1 MGQHHKAT
9 GQCQT
14 IHPTKSEATRKQAA
28 PNSVP
33 QSPISGCGGCL
44 TGLQCLRK
52 LQYMPQQED
61 ILHEEQTAHSQVTPE
76 KQFPGFHFSIT
87 SVTVPF
93 TTASTSVFTTS
104 AADAV
109 TKQRFSHPLLSFQ
122 EIKLFP
128 FLRTLSSSSPG
139 FTQLFSR
146 WCNSFKSI
154 STVPLKKT
162 EKSFYFKPT
171 NLKKTSHFKRNLT
184 IQKQRQKAI
193 RAVNLQACVV
203 KRFVPKFVFFSNRKM
218 FWERHILTR
227 PQTEA
232 LIPTGVLLE
241 KYFKCRETG

>member
-1 MGQHHKAT
+1 MASAQCLEPEHTAGAHPRKPQNPHKTPQKWGTLHFFRWFMGQHHKAT

-76 KQFPGFHFSIT
+76 KQFPGFHLSIT

-104 AADAV
+104 VADAV

-162 EKSFYFKPT
+162 EKFSLDPST
-171 NLKKTSHFKRNLT
+171 SSLQTLKKPVISKE
-184 IQKQRQKAI
+184 I
-193 RAVNLQACVV
+193 
-203 KRFVPKFVFFSNRKM
+203 
-218 FWERHILTR
+218 
-227 PQTEA
+227 
-232 LIPTGVLLE
+232 
-241 KYFKCRETG
+241 